1 MGIESTL
8 SFVVGFAV
16 VATIYA
22 VFSLG
27 LNVHWGY
34 TGLFNFGV
42 AAFFSLGAY
51 TAALVTL
58 PKPEGV
64 YATYVQQIIG
74 LNQPERWRAWWR
86 CSSAC

>member
-1 MGIESTL
+1 MGIESML

-42 AAFFSLGAY
+42 AAF
-51 TAALVTL
+51 TASRRL
-58 PKPEGV
+58 
-64 YATYVQQIIG
+64 
-74 LNQPERWRAWWR
+74 
-86 CSSAC
+86 S